1 MPTIKYNGRAE
12 VSLFHWR
19 APTNFISRLQQLMK
33 FAQPAVWRRIKI
45 ELKSLARMNVAPV
58 KTRPTNDDI
67 SPDEY
72 IVRSWF
78 DPESPSTAPASSTSV
93 TPVRTPSPRSRPES
107 ALIIRMWTCARYGN
121 ILIYLKSHPF
131 ESNYRDEIK
140 MSTGAA
146 SALVFV
152 LRDRRARPVYLQI

>member
-1 MPTIKYNGRAE
+1 
-12 VSLFHWR
+12 
-19 APTNFISRLQQLMK
+19 
-33 FAQPAVWRRIKI
+33 
-45 ELKSLARMNVAPV
+45 MNVAPV
-58 KTRPTNDDI
+58 KTRPTNGDI

-78 DPESPSTAPASSTSV
+78 DPEPPSALPAP
-93 TPVRTPSPRSRPES
+93 PPRFLNLCHPIRTPSPCSRPES

-152 LRDRRARPVYLQI
+152 LRERRARPVYLQI

>member
-1 MPTIKYNGRAE
+1 
-12 VSLFHWR
+12 
-19 APTNFISRLQQLMK
+19 
-33 FAQPAVWRRIKI
+33 
-45 ELKSLARMNVAPV
+45 MNVAPV
-58 KTRPTNDDI
+58 KTRPTNGDI
-67 SPDEY
+67 LPDEY
-72 IVRSWF
+72 IVRRSWF
-78 DPESPSTAPASSTSV
+78 DPESPSLPPLPQPLS
-93 TPVRTPSPRSRPES
+93 PIRTPPSRSRPES
-107 ALIIRMWTCARYGN
+107 ALIIRMWTCAWYGN